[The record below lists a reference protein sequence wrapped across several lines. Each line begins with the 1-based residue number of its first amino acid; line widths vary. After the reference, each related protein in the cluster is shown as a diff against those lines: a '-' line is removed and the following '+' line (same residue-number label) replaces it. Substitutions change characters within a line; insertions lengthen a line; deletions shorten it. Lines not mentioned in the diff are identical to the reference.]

1 MSKMYSLVSIAPCHF
16 DDKGLYYVNELAQ
29 EKGKRFTMN
38 MKLFKYALL
47 VFLGACS
54 YGSLSTIVKLGMND
68 GFRMKQ
74 LVGSQYFFG
83 WCMLLLLVLLFS
95 RKKLGLKTGGKL
107 LAAGIT
113 ISLTGIFY
121 GFAVEQLPASI
132 AIVLLFQFT
141 WIGVIL
147 EAVVDR
153 KLPSREKVIS
163 MVILLIG
170 TVLAGGILEPS
181 IGGITTTGVI
191 FGLMSAVSFAFYI
204 FVSGRVATQVPAV
217 NKSLYMTTSAMVIIM
232 TVFSPSFLYDGAITD
247 GLWKYG
253 LPLGLLGIVI
263 PVLFFS
269 IGVPK
274 LGSGLGAILGA
285 AELPAAVVASVLVL
299 QEEVSLLRWI
309 GIIVVLIGIAAPQ
322 ILPMG
327 TGKKSSKQSPKQ
339 SLRKVEL

>member
-1 MSKMYSLVSIAPCHF
+1 MLFPLFERKER
-16 DDKGLYYVNELAQ
+16 GLQ
-29 EKGKRFTMN
+29 MN
-38 MKLFKYALL
+38 LKLLKYALL

-54 YGSLSTIVKLGMND
+54 YGSLSTIIKLGMND
-68 GFRMKQ
+68 GFRMQQ

-83 WCMLLLLVLLFS
+83 WCMLLLLVLFFS
-95 RKKLGLKTGGKL
+95 RKKLGAKVGLKL
-107 LAAGIT
+107 LGAGIT

-153 KLPSREKVIS
+153 KFPSREKCIS
-163 MVILLIG
+163 MVILLVG
-170 TVLAGGILEPS
+170 TILAGGVLEPS
-181 IGGITTTGVI
+181 VGGMTTTGVV
-191 FGLMSAVSFAFYI
+191 FGLLSAVSFAFYI

-217 NKSLYMTTSAMVIIM
+217 NKSLYMTTSAMIVIMI
-232 TVFSPSFLYDGAITD
+232 VFSPSFIYDGAITD

-274 LGSGLGAILGA
+274 LGSGLGTILSA
-285 AELPAAVVASVLVL
+285 AELPAAVVASVLIL

-309 GIIVVLIGIAAPQ
+309 GIFVVLIGIAAPQ
-322 ILPMG
+322 ILPMW
-327 TGKKSSKQSPKQ
+327 TGKKSPKPSLKQ
-339 SLRKVEL
+339 SLHKIEL

>member
-1 MSKMYSLVSIAPCHF
+1 
-16 DDKGLYYVNELAQ
+16 
-29 EKGKRFTMN
+29 MN
-38 MKLFKYALL
+38 MKLLKYALL

-54 YGSLSTIVKLGMND
+54 YGSLSTIVKLGMNE
-68 GFRMKQ
+68 GFQMQQ
-74 LVGSQYFFG
+74 LVGSQYLFG
-83 WCMLLLLVLLFS
+83 WCILLLLVLFFS
-95 RKKLGLKTGGKL
+95 RKKLGLKVGLSL
-107 LAAGIT
+107 LAAGVT
-113 ISLTGIFY
+113 ISITGISY
-121 GFAVEQLPASI
+121 GYAVEQLPASI

-153 KLPSREKVIS
+153 KFPSREKCIS

-170 TVLAGGILEPS
+170 TVLAGGVLEPS
-181 IGGITTTGVI
+181 VGEMTTTGVL
-191 FGLMSAVSFAFYI
+191 FGLVSAVSFALYI

-217 NKSLYMTTSAMVIIM
+217 NKSLYMTTSAMIIIL
-232 TVFSPSFLYDGAITD
+232 TVFSPSFIYDGAITD

-274 LGSGLGAILGA
+274 LGSGLGTILGA

-299 QEEVSLLRWI
+299 HEDVSLLRWV
-309 GIIVVLIGIAAPQ
+309 GIIVVLIGIATPQ
-322 ILPMG
+322 LLPIW
-327 TGKKSSKQSPKQ
+327 TGKRLPKVASQ
-339 SLRKVEL
+339 QTLQKVEL

>member
-1 MSKMYSLVSIAPCHF
+1 
-16 DDKGLYYVNELAQ
+16 
-29 EKGKRFTMN
+29 MN
-38 MKLFKYALL
+38 MRFLKYALL

-54 YGSLSTIVKLGMND
+54 YGSLSTIIKLGMND
-68 GFRMKQ
+68 GFKMQQ

-95 RKKLGLKTGGKL
+95 RKKLGSLSL
-107 LAAGIT
+107 LGAGIT

-121 GFAVEQLPASI
+121 GYAVEELPASI

-153 KLPSREKVIS
+153 KFPSREKCIS
-163 MVILLIG
+163 MIILLIG
-170 TVLAGGILEPS
+170 TILAGGILEPS
-181 IGGITTTGVI
+181 VGGITAKGVI
-191 FGLMSAVSFAFYI
+191 FGLMSAVSFALYI

-217 NKSLYMTTSAMVIIM
+217 NKSLYMTTSAMIIILI
-232 TVFSPSFLYDGAITD
+232 VFSPSFIYDGAIAE
-247 GLWKYG
+247 GLWKFG

-299 QEEVSLLRWI
+299 HEEVSVLRWV
-309 GIIVVLIGIAAPQ
+309 GIIVVLLGIATPQ
-322 ILPMG
+322 LLPVWIR
-327 TGKKSSKQSPKQ
+327 KKSPKPLLHQ
-339 SLRKVEL
+339 VEEL

>member
-1 MSKMYSLVSIAPCHF
+1 
-16 DDKGLYYVNELAQ
+16 
-29 EKGKRFTMN
+29 MN
-38 MKLFKYALL
+38 MRLLKYALL

-54 YGSLSTIVKLGMND
+54 YGSLSTIIKLGMND
-68 GFRMKQ
+68 GFKMQQ
-74 LVGSQYFFG
+74 LVGAQYFFG

-95 RKKLGLKTGGKL
+95 RKKLGLKLALSL
-107 LAAGIT
+107 LGAGIT

-121 GFAVEQLPASI
+121 GYAVEELPASI

-153 KLPSREKVIS
+153 KFPSREKCIS
-163 MVILLIG
+163 MIILLIG
-170 TVLAGGILEPS
+170 TILAGGILEPS
-181 IGGITTTGVI
+181 VGGITAKGVI
-191 FGLMSAVSFAFYI
+191 FGLMSAVSFALYI

-217 NKSLYMTTSAMVIIM
+217 NKSLYMTTSAMIIILI
-232 TVFSPSFLYDGAITD
+232 VFSPSFIYDGAIAA
-247 GLWKYG
+247 GLWKFG

-285 AELPAAVVASVLVL
+285 AELPAAVVASVLIL
-299 QEEVSLLRWI
+299 HEEVSLLRWV
-309 GIIVVLIGIAAPQ
+309 GIIVVLLGIATPQ
-322 ILPMG
+322 LLPIWIR
-327 TGKKSSKQSPKQ
+327 KKSPKPLLHQ
-339 SLRKVEL
+339 VEEL

>member
-1 MSKMYSLVSIAPCHF
+1 M
-16 DDKGLYYVNELAQ
+16 DQ
-29 EKGKRFTMN
+29 KGKRFTMN
-38 MKLFKYALL
+38 MRLLKYALL

-54 YGSLSTIVKLGMND
+54 YGSLSTIIKLGMKD
-68 GFRMKQ
+68 GFSMQQ

-83 WCMLLLLVLLFS
+83 WVMLLLLVLLFS
-95 RKKLGLKTGGKL
+95 RKKLGMKL
-107 LAAGIT
+107 GLSLLVAGIT

-121 GFAVEQLPASI
+121 GFAVEELPASI

-147 EAVVDR
+147 EAIVDR
-153 KLPSREKVIS
+153 KFPSREKCIS
-163 MVILLIG
+163 MLILLIG
-170 TVLAGGILEPS
+170 TILAGGILEPS
-181 IGGITTTGVI
+181 VGGITAKGVI

-217 NKSLYMTTSAMVIIM
+217 NKSLYMTTSALIIILM
-232 TVFSPSFLYDGAITD
+232 VFSPSFIYDGAIPD
-247 GLWKYG
+247 GLWKFG

-285 AELPAAVVASVLVL
+285 AELPAAVVASVLIL
-299 QEEVSLLRWI
+299 HEEVSLLRWV
-309 GIIVVLIGIAAPQ
+309 GIIVVLLGIATPQ
-322 ILPMG
+322 LLPIWIR
-327 TGKKSSKQSPKQ
+327 KKSTTP
-339 SLRKVEL
+339 LLPKVEEL

>member
-1 MSKMYSLVSIAPCHF
+1 
-16 DDKGLYYVNELAQ
+16 
-29 EKGKRFTMN
+29 MN
-38 MKLFKYALL
+38 MRLLKYALL

-54 YGSLSTIVKLGMND
+54 YGSLSTIIKLGMND
-68 GFRMKQ
+68 GFRMQQ

-95 RKKLGLKTGGKL
+95 RKKLGLKLALSL
-107 LAAGIT
+107 LGAGIT

-121 GFAVEQLPASI
+121 GYAVEELPASI

-141 WIGVIL
+141 WIGVVL
-147 EAVVDR
+147 EAIVDR
-153 KLPSREKVIS
+153 KFPSREKCIS
-163 MVILLIG
+163 MIILLIG
-170 TVLAGGILEPS
+170 TVLAGGILEPTV
-181 IGGITTTGVI
+181 GGITAKGVI

-217 NKSLYMTTSAMVIIM
+217 NKSLYMTTSAMIIILI
-232 TVFSPSFLYDGAITD
+232 VFSPSFIYDGAIAE
-247 GLWKYG
+247 GLWKFG

-285 AELPAAVVASVLVL
+285 AELPAAVVASVLIL
-299 QEEVSLLRWI
+299 HEEVSVLRWV
-309 GIIVVLIGIAAPQ
+309 GIIVVLLGIATPQ
-322 ILPMG
+322 LLPMWIR
-327 TGKKSSKQSPKQ
+327 KKSPKP
-339 SLRKVEL
+339 LLHKAEEL

>member
-1 MSKMYSLVSIAPCHF
+1 
-16 DDKGLYYVNELAQ
+16 
-29 EKGKRFTMN
+29 MN
-38 MKLFKYALL
+38 MRLLKYALL

-54 YGSLSTIVKLGMND
+54 YGSLSTIIKLGMND
-68 GFRMKQ
+68 GFKMQQ
-74 LVGSQYFFG
+74 LVGAQYFFG

-95 RKKLGLKTGGKL
+95 RKKLGLKLALSL
-107 LAAGIT
+107 LGAGIT

-121 GFAVEQLPASI
+121 GFAVEELPASI

-153 KLPSREKVIS
+153 KFPSREKCIS
-163 MVILLIG
+163 MIILLIG
-170 TVLAGGILEPS
+170 TILAGGILEPS
-181 IGGITTTGVI
+181 VGGITAKGVI
-191 FGLMSAVSFAFYI
+191 FGLMSAVSFALYI

-217 NKSLYMTTSAMVIIM
+217 NKSLYMTTSAMIIILI
-232 TVFSPSFLYDGAITD
+232 VFSPSFIYDGAIAE
-247 GLWKYG
+247 GLWKFG

-285 AELPAAVVASVLVL
+285 AELPAAVVASVLIL
-299 QEEVSLLRWI
+299 HEEVSLLRWV
-309 GIIVVLIGIAAPQ
+309 GIIVVLLGIATPQ
-322 ILPMG
+322 LLPIWIR
-327 TGKKSSKQSPKQ
+327 KKSPKPLLHQ
-339 SLRKVEL
+339 VEEL

>member
-1 MSKMYSLVSIAPCHF
+1 
-16 DDKGLYYVNELAQ
+16 
-29 EKGKRFTMN
+29 MN
-38 MKLFKYALL
+38 MRLLKYALL

-54 YGSLSTIVKLGMND
+54 YGSLSTIIKLGMND
-68 GFRMKQ
+68 GFKMQQ
-74 LVGSQYFFG
+74 LVGAQYFFG

-95 RKKLGLKTGGKL
+95 RKKLGLKLAFSL
-107 LAAGIT
+107 LGAGIT

-121 GFAVEQLPASI
+121 GFAVEELPASI

-153 KLPSREKVIS
+153 KFPSREKCIS
-163 MVILLIG
+163 MIILLIG
-170 TVLAGGILEPS
+170 TILAGGILEPS
-181 IGGITTTGVI
+181 VGGITAKGVI
-191 FGLMSAVSFAFYI
+191 FGLMSAVSFALYI

-217 NKSLYMTTSAMVIIM
+217 NKSLYMTTSAMIIILI
-232 TVFSPSFLYDGAITD
+232 VFSPSFIYDGAIAE
-247 GLWKYG
+247 GLWKFG

-285 AELPAAVVASVLVL
+285 AELPAAVVASVLIL
-299 QEEVSLLRWI
+299 HEEVSFLRWV
-309 GIIVVLIGIAAPQ
+309 GIIVVLLGIATPQ
-322 ILPMG
+322 LLPIWIR
-327 TGKKSSKQSPKQ
+327 KKSPKPLLHQ
-339 SLRKVEL
+339 VEEL

>member
-1 MSKMYSLVSIAPCHF
+1 
-16 DDKGLYYVNELAQ
+16 
-29 EKGKRFTMN
+29 MN
-38 MKLFKYALL
+38 MRLLKYALL

-54 YGSLSTIVKLGMND
+54 YGSLSTIIKLGMKD
-68 GFRMKQ
+68 GFGMQQ

-83 WCMLLLLVLLFS
+83 WCMLLLSVLLFS
-95 RKKLGLKTGGKL
+95 RKKLGMKL
-107 LAAGIT
+107 GLTLLVAGIP

-121 GFAVEQLPASI
+121 GFAVEELPASI

-147 EAVVDR
+147 EAIVDR
-153 KLPSREKVIS
+153 KFPSREKCIS

-170 TVLAGGILEPS
+170 TILAGGILEPS
-181 IGGITTTGVI
+181 VGGITAKGVI

-217 NKSLYMTTSAMVIIM
+217 NKSLYMTTSALIIILM
-232 TVFSPSFLYDGAITD
+232 VFSPSFIYDGAIPD
-247 GLWKYG
+247 GLWKFG

-285 AELPAAVVASVLVL
+285 AELPAAVVASVLIL
-299 QEEVSLLRWI
+299 HEEVSLLRWV
-309 GIIVVLIGIAAPQ
+309 GIIVVLLGIATPQ
-322 ILPMG
+322 LLPIWIR
-327 TGKKSSKQSPKQ
+327 KKSTTP
-339 SLRKVEL
+339 LLPKVEEL

>member
-1 MSKMYSLVSIAPCHF
+1 MRL
-16 DDKGLYYVNELAQ
+16 L
-29 EKGKRFTMN
+29 
-38 MKLFKYALL
+38 KYALL

-54 YGSLSTIVKLGMND
+54 YGSLSTIIKLGMKD
-68 GFRMKQ
+68 GFSMQQ

-83 WCMLLLLVLLFS
+83 WVMLLLLVLLFS
-95 RKKLGLKTGGKL
+95 RKKLGMKL
-107 LAAGIT
+107 GLSLLVAGIT

-121 GFAVEQLPASI
+121 GFAVEELPASI

-147 EAVVDR
+147 EAIVDR
-153 KLPSREKVIS
+153 KFPSREKCIS
-163 MVILLIG
+163 MLILLIG
-170 TVLAGGILEPS
+170 TILAGGILEPS
-181 IGGITTTGVI
+181 VGGITAKGVI

-217 NKSLYMTTSAMVIIM
+217 NKSLYMTTSALIIILM
-232 TVFSPSFLYDGAITD
+232 AFSPSFIYDGAIPD
-247 GLWKYG
+247 GLWKFG

-285 AELPAAVVASVLVL
+285 AELPAAVVASVLIL
-299 QEEVSLLRWI
+299 NEEVSLLRWV
-309 GIIVVLIGIAAPQ
+309 GIIVVLLGIATPQ
-322 ILPMG
+322 LLPIWIR
-327 TGKKSSKQSPKQ
+327 KKSTTP
-339 SLRKVEL
+339 LLPKVEEL

>member
-1 MSKMYSLVSIAPCHF
+1 M
-16 DDKGLYYVNELAQ
+16 
-29 EKGKRFTMN
+29 RF
-38 MKLFKYALL
+38 LKYALL

-68 GFRMKQ
+68 GFRMQQ

-95 RKKLGLKTGGKL
+95 RKKLGLKLAFSL
-107 LAAGIT
+107 LGAGIT

-121 GFAVEQLPASI
+121 GFAVEELPASI

-153 KLPSREKVIS
+153 KFPSREKCIS
-163 MVILLIG
+163 MIILLIG
-170 TVLAGGILEPS
+170 TILAGGILEPS
-181 IGGITTTGVI
+181 VGGITAKGVI
-191 FGLMSAVSFAFYI
+191 FGLMSAVSFALYI

-217 NKSLYMTTSAMVIIM
+217 NKSLYMTTSAMIIILI
-232 TVFSPSFLYDGAITD
+232 VFSPSFIYDGAIAE
-247 GLWKYG
+247 GLWKFG

-299 QEEVSLLRWI
+299 HEEVSVLRWV
-309 GIIVVLIGIAAPQ
+309 GIIVVLLGIATPQ
-322 ILPMG
+322 LLPVWIR
-327 TGKKSSKQSPKQ
+327 KKSPKPLLHQ
-339 SLRKVEL
+339 VEEL

>member
-1 MSKMYSLVSIAPCHF
+1 MRL
-16 DDKGLYYVNELAQ
+16 L
-29 EKGKRFTMN
+29 
-38 MKLFKYALL
+38 KYALL

-54 YGSLSTIVKLGMND
+54 YGSLSTIIKLGMND
-68 GFRMKQ
+68 GFKMQQ
-74 LVGSQYFFG
+74 LVGAQYFFG

-95 RKKLGLKTGGKL
+95 RKKLGLKLAFSL
-107 LAAGIT
+107 LGAGIT

-121 GFAVEQLPASI
+121 GFAVEELPASI

-153 KLPSREKVIS
+153 KFPSREKCIS
-163 MVILLIG
+163 MIILLIG
-170 TVLAGGILEPS
+170 TILAGGILEPS
-181 IGGITTTGVI
+181 VGGITAKGVI
-191 FGLMSAVSFAFYI
+191 FGLMSAVSFALYI

-217 NKSLYMTTSAMVIIM
+217 NKSLYMTTSAMIIILI
-232 TVFSPSFLYDGAITD
+232 VFSPSFIYDGAIAE
-247 GLWKYG
+247 GLWKFG

-285 AELPAAVVASVLVL
+285 AELPAAVVASVLIL
-299 QEEVSLLRWI
+299 HEEVSFLRWV
-309 GIIVVLIGIAAPQ
+309 GIIVVLLGIATPQ
-322 ILPMG
+322 LLPIWIR
-327 TGKKSSKQSPKQ
+327 KKSPKPLLHQ
-339 SLRKVEL
+339 VEEL

>member
-1 MSKMYSLVSIAPCHF
+1 
-16 DDKGLYYVNELAQ
+16 
-29 EKGKRFTMN
+29 MN
-38 MKLFKYALL
+38 MRLLKYALL

-54 YGSLSTIVKLGMND
+54 YGSLSTIIKLGMKD
-68 GFRMKQ
+68 GFSMQQ

-83 WCMLLLLVLLFS
+83 WVMLLLLVLLFS
-95 RKKLGLKTGGKL
+95 RKKLGMKL
-107 LAAGIT
+107 GFSLLVAGIT

-121 GFAVEQLPASI
+121 GFAVEELPASI

-147 EAVVDR
+147 EAIVDR
-153 KLPSREKVIS
+153 KFPSREKCIS

-170 TVLAGGILEPS
+170 TILAGGILEPS
-181 IGGITTTGVI
+181 VGGITAKGVI

-217 NKSLYMTTSAMVIIM
+217 NKSLYMTTSALIIILM
-232 TVFSPSFLYDGAITD
+232 VFSPSFIYDGAIPD
-247 GLWKYG
+247 GLWKFG

-285 AELPAAVVASVLVL
+285 AELPAAVVASVLIL
-299 QEEVSLLRWI
+299 HEEVSLLRWV
-309 GIIVVLIGIAAPQ
+309 GIIVVLLGIATPQ
-322 ILPMG
+322 LLPIWIR
-327 TGKKSSKQSPKQ
+327 KKSTTP
-339 SLRKVEL
+339 LLPKVEEL

>member
-1 MSKMYSLVSIAPCHF
+1 MRL
-16 DDKGLYYVNELAQ
+16 L
-29 EKGKRFTMN
+29 
-38 MKLFKYALL
+38 KYALL

-54 YGSLSTIVKLGMND
+54 YGSLSTIIKLGMKD
-68 GFRMKQ
+68 GFSMQQ

-83 WCMLLLLVLLFS
+83 WVMLLLSVLLFS
-95 RKKLGLKTGGKL
+95 RKKLGMKL
-107 LAAGIT
+107 GLSLLVAGIT

-121 GFAVEQLPASI
+121 GFAVEELPASI

-147 EAVVDR
+147 EAIVDR
-153 KLPSREKVIS
+153 KFPSREKCIS
-163 MVILLIG
+163 MLILLIG
-170 TVLAGGILEPS
+170 TILAGGILEPS
-181 IGGITTTGVI
+181 VGGITAKGVI

-217 NKSLYMTTSAMVIIM
+217 NKSLYMTTSALIIILM
-232 TVFSPSFLYDGAITD
+232 VFSPSFIYDGAIPD
-247 GLWKYG
+247 GLWKFG

-285 AELPAAVVASVLVL
+285 AELPAAVVASVLIL
-299 QEEVSLLRWI
+299 HEEVSLLRWV
-309 GIIVVLIGIAAPQ
+309 GIIVVLLGIATPQ
-322 ILPMG
+322 LLPIWIR
-327 TGKKSSKQSPKQ
+327 KKSTTP
-339 SLRKVEL
+339 LLPKVEEL

>member
-1 MSKMYSLVSIAPCHF
+1 
-16 DDKGLYYVNELAQ
+16 
-29 EKGKRFTMN
+29 MN
-38 MKLFKYALL
+38 MKLLKYALL

-54 YGSLSTIVKLGMND
+54 YGSLSTIIKLGMNE
-68 GFRMKQ
+68 GFRMQQ

-83 WCMLLLLVLLFS
+83 WCMLLLIVLFFS
-95 RKKLGLKTGGKL
+95 RKKLGLKVGLSL
-107 LAAGIT
+107 LGAGIT

-153 KLPSREKVIS
+153 KFPSREKCIS

-170 TVLAGGILEPS
+170 TVLAGGILEPGV
-181 IGGITTTGVI
+181 GGMTASGVI
-191 FGLMSAVSFAFYI
+191 FGLLSAVSFALYI

-217 NKSLYMTTSAMVIIM
+217 NKSLYMTTSAMIIIL
-232 TVFSPSFLYDGAITD
+232 TVFSPSFIYDGTITD

-263 PVLFFS
+263 PVVFFS

-299 QEEVSLLRWI
+299 QEDVSLLRWI
-309 GIIVVLIGIAAPQ
+309 GIIIVLLGIATPQ
-322 ILPMG
+322 LLPIWAR
-327 TGKKSSKQSPKQ
+327 KKSPSP
-339 SLRKVEL
+339 SLHKVEL

>member
-1 MSKMYSLVSIAPCHF
+1 M
-16 DDKGLYYVNELAQ
+16 
-29 EKGKRFTMN
+29 RF
-38 MKLFKYALL
+38 LKYALL

-54 YGSLSTIVKLGMND
+54 YGSLSTIIKLGMND
-68 GFRMKQ
+68 GFKMQQ

-95 RKKLGLKTGGKL
+95 RKKLGSLSL
-107 LAAGIT
+107 LGAGIT

-121 GFAVEQLPASI
+121 GYAVEELPASI

-153 KLPSREKVIS
+153 KFPSREKCIS
-163 MVILLIG
+163 MIILLIG
-170 TVLAGGILEPS
+170 TILAGGILEPS
-181 IGGITTTGVI
+181 VGGITAKGVI
-191 FGLMSAVSFAFYI
+191 FGLMSAVSFALYI

-217 NKSLYMTTSAMVIIM
+217 NKSLYMTTSAMIIILI
-232 TVFSPSFLYDGAITD
+232 VFSPSFIYDGAIAE
-247 GLWKYG
+247 GLWKFG

-299 QEEVSLLRWI
+299 HEEVSVLRWV
-309 GIIVVLIGIAAPQ
+309 GIIVVLLGIATPQ
-322 ILPMG
+322 LLPVWIR
-327 TGKKSSKQSPKQ
+327 KKSPKPLLHQ
-339 SLRKVEL
+339 VEEL

>member
-1 MSKMYSLVSIAPCHF
+1 
-16 DDKGLYYVNELAQ
+16 
-29 EKGKRFTMN
+29 MN
-38 MKLFKYALL
+38 MKLLKYALL
-47 VFLGACS
+47 VFIGACS

-68 GFRMKQ
+68 GFRMQQ

-83 WCMLLLLVLLFS
+83 WCMLLLLVVLFS
-95 RKKLGLKTGGKL
+95 RKKLGLKVGLSL
-107 LAAGIT
+107 LGAGIT
-113 ISLTGIFY
+113 ISMTGIFY

-153 KLPSREKVIS
+153 KLPSREKCIS

-181 IGGITTTGVI
+181 VGEMTTSGIV

-217 NKSLYMTTSAMVIIM
+217 NKSLYMTTSAMIIIM
-232 TVFSPSFLYDGAITD
+232 VVFSPSFIYDGALTD

-274 LGSGLGAILGA
+274 LGSGLGTILGA

-299 QEEVSLLRWI
+299 QEEVSLLRWV
-309 GIIVVLIGIAAPQ
+309 GIFVVLIGIAAPQ
-322 ILPMG
+322 IIPMW
-327 TGKKSSKQSPKQ
+327 TEKKSPKQSSQQ

>member
-1 MSKMYSLVSIAPCHF
+1 
-16 DDKGLYYVNELAQ
+16 
-29 EKGKRFTMN
+29 MN
-38 MKLFKYALL
+38 MRLLKYALL

-54 YGSLSTIVKLGMND
+54 YGSLSTIIKLGMKD
-68 GFRMKQ
+68 GFSMQQ

-83 WCMLLLLVLLFS
+83 WVMLLLSVLLFS
-95 RKKLGLKTGGKL
+95 RKKLGMKL
-107 LAAGIT
+107 GLSLLVAGIT

-121 GFAVEQLPASI
+121 GFAVEELPASI

-147 EAVVDR
+147 EAIVDR
-153 KLPSREKVIS
+153 KFPSREKCIS
-163 MVILLIG
+163 MLILLIG
-170 TVLAGGILEPS
+170 TILAGGILEPS
-181 IGGITTTGVI
+181 VGGITAKGVI

-217 NKSLYMTTSAMVIIM
+217 NKSLYMTTSALIIILM
-232 TVFSPSFLYDGAITD
+232 VFSPSFIYDGAIPD
-247 GLWKYG
+247 GLWKFG

-285 AELPAAVVASVLVL
+285 AELPAAVVASVLIL
-299 QEEVSLLRWI
+299 HEEVSLLRWV
-309 GIIVVLIGIAAPQ
+309 GIIVVLLGIATPQ
-322 ILPMG
+322 LLPIWIR
-327 TGKKSSKQSPKQ
+327 KKSTTP
-339 SLRKVEL
+339 LLPKVEEL

>member
-1 MSKMYSLVSIAPCHF
+1 
-16 DDKGLYYVNELAQ
+16 
-29 EKGKRFTMN
+29 MN
-38 MKLFKYALL
+38 MRFLKYALL

-68 GFRMKQ
+68 GFRMQQ

-95 RKKLGLKTGGKL
+95 RKKLGLKLAFSL
-107 LAAGIT
+107 LGAGIT

-121 GFAVEQLPASI
+121 GFAVEELPASI

-153 KLPSREKVIS
+153 KFPSREKCIS
-163 MVILLIG
+163 MIILLIG
-170 TVLAGGILEPS
+170 TILAGGILEPS
-181 IGGITTTGVI
+181 VGGITAKGVI
-191 FGLMSAVSFAFYI
+191 FGLMSAVSFALYI

-217 NKSLYMTTSAMVIIM
+217 NKSLYMTTSAMIIILI
-232 TVFSPSFLYDGAITD
+232 VFSPSFIYDGAIAE
-247 GLWKYG
+247 GLWKFG

-299 QEEVSLLRWI
+299 HEEVSVLRWV
-309 GIIVVLIGIAAPQ
+309 GIIVVLLGIATPQ
-322 ILPMG
+322 LLPVWIR
-327 TGKKSSKQSPKQ
+327 KKSPKPLLHQ
-339 SLRKVEL
+339 VEEL

>member
-1 MSKMYSLVSIAPCHF
+1 
-16 DDKGLYYVNELAQ
+16 
-29 EKGKRFTMN
+29 MN
-38 MKLFKYALL
+38 MRLLKYALL

-54 YGSLSTIVKLGMND
+54 YGSLSTIIKLGMKD
-68 GFRMKQ
+68 GFSMQQ

-83 WCMLLLLVLLFS
+83 WVMLLLLVLLFS
-95 RKKLGLKTGGKL
+95 RKKLGMKL
-107 LAAGIT
+107 GLSLLVAGIT

-121 GFAVEQLPASI
+121 GFAVEELPASI

-147 EAVVDR
+147 EAIVDR
-153 KLPSREKVIS
+153 KFPSREKCIS
-163 MVILLIG
+163 MLILLIG
-170 TVLAGGILEPS
+170 TILAGGILEPS
-181 IGGITTTGVI
+181 VGGITAKGVI

-217 NKSLYMTTSAMVIIM
+217 NKSLYMTTSALIIILM
-232 TVFSPSFLYDGAITD
+232 AFSPSFIYDGAIPD
-247 GLWKYG
+247 GLWKFG

-285 AELPAAVVASVLVL
+285 AELPAAVVASVLIL
-299 QEEVSLLRWI
+299 NEEVSLLRWV
-309 GIIVVLIGIAAPQ
+309 GIIVVLLGIATPQ
-322 ILPMG
+322 LLPIWIR
-327 TGKKSSKQSPKQ
+327 KKSTTP
-339 SLRKVEL
+339 LLPKVEEL

>member
-1 MSKMYSLVSIAPCHF
+1 
-16 DDKGLYYVNELAQ
+16 
-29 EKGKRFTMN
+29 MN
-38 MKLFKYALL
+38 MRLLKYALL

-54 YGSLSTIVKLGMND
+54 YGSLSTIIKLGMND
-68 GFRMKQ
+68 GFRMQQ

-95 RKKLGLKTGGKL
+95 RKKLGVKL
-107 LAAGIT
+107 GFSLLGAGIT

-121 GFAVEQLPASI
+121 GFAVEELPASI

-153 KLPSREKVIS
+153 KFPSREKCIS
-163 MVILLIG
+163 MIILLIG
-170 TVLAGGILEPS
+170 TILAGGILEPS
-181 IGGITTTGVI
+181 VGGITAKGVI
-191 FGLMSAVSFAFYI
+191 FGLMSAVSFALYI

-217 NKSLYMTTSAMVIIM
+217 NKSLYMTTSAMISILI
-232 TVFSPSFLYDGAITD
+232 VFSPSFIYDGAIAE
-247 GLWKYG
+247 GLWKFG

-299 QEEVSLLRWI
+299 HEEVSVLRWV
-309 GIIVVLIGIAAPQ
+309 GIFVVLLGIATPQ
-322 ILPMG
+322 LLPVWIR
-327 TGKKSSKQSPKQ
+327 KKSPKPLLHQ
-339 SLRKVEL
+339 VEEL

>member
-1 MSKMYSLVSIAPCHF
+1 
-16 DDKGLYYVNELAQ
+16 
-29 EKGKRFTMN
+29 

-54 YGSLSTIVKLGMND
+54 YGSLSTIVKLGMKD
-68 GFRMKQ
+68 GFHMKQ

-83 WCMLLLLVLLFS
+83 WMMLLLLVVLFS
-95 RKKLGLKTGGKL
+95 RKKLGLKVGLKL
-107 LAAGIT
+107 LGAGLT
-113 ISLTGIFY
+113 ISITGVCY
-121 GFAVEQLPASI
+121 GIAVEQLPASI

-147 EAVVDR
+147 EAVMDR
-153 KLPSREKVIS
+153 KFPSREKIVS

-181 IGGITTTGVI
+181 VGTMTTTGVI
-191 FGLMSAVSFAFYI
+191 FGLISAVSFALYI

-217 NKSLYMTTSAMVIIM
+217 NKSLYMTTSAMIIILF
-232 TVFSPSFLYDGAITD
+232 VFSPSFIYDGAITD

-309 GIIVVLIGIAAPQ
+309 GILVVLIGIASPQ
-322 ILPMG
+322 ILSAWFG
-327 TGKKSSKQSPKQ
+327 IKSSEASAKVSSNTSAKQTTA
-339 SLRKVEL
+339 

>member
-1 MSKMYSLVSIAPCHF
+1 MRL
-16 DDKGLYYVNELAQ
+16 L
-29 EKGKRFTMN
+29 
-38 MKLFKYALL
+38 KYALL

-54 YGSLSTIVKLGMND
+54 YGSLSTIIKLGMKD
-68 GFRMKQ
+68 GFSMQQ

-83 WCMLLLLVLLFS
+83 WVMLLLSVLLFS
-95 RKKLGLKTGGKL
+95 RKRLGMKLGLSL
-107 LAAGIT
+107 LVAGIT

-121 GFAVEQLPASI
+121 GFAVEELPASI

-147 EAVVDR
+147 EAIVDR
-153 KLPSREKVIS
+153 KFPSREKCIS

-170 TVLAGGILEPS
+170 TILAGGILEPS
-181 IGGITTTGVI
+181 VGGITAKGVI

-217 NKSLYMTTSAMVIIM
+217 NKSLYMTTSALIIILM
-232 TVFSPSFLYDGAITD
+232 VFSPSFIYDGAIPD
-247 GLWKYG
+247 GLWKFG

-285 AELPAAVVASVLVL
+285 AELPAAVVASVLIL
-299 QEEVSLLRWI
+299 HEEVSLLRWV
-309 GIIVVLIGIAAPQ
+309 GIIVVLLGIATPQ
-322 ILPMG
+322 LLPIWIR
-327 TGKKSSKQSPKQ
+327 KKSTTP
-339 SLRKVEL
+339 LLPKVEEL

>member
-1 MSKMYSLVSIAPCHF
+1 
-16 DDKGLYYVNELAQ
+16 
-29 EKGKRFTMN
+29 MN
-38 MKLFKYALL
+38 MRLLKYALL

-54 YGSLSTIVKLGMND
+54 YGSLSTIIKLGMKD
-68 GFRMKQ
+68 GFSMQQ

-83 WCMLLLLVLLFS
+83 WVMLLLLVLLFS
-95 RKKLGLKTGGKL
+95 RKKLGMKL
-107 LAAGIT
+107 GLSLLVAGIT

-121 GFAVEQLPASI
+121 GFAVEELPASI

-147 EAVVDR
+147 EAIVDR
-153 KLPSREKVIS
+153 KFPSREKCIS
-163 MVILLIG
+163 MLILLIG
-170 TVLAGGILEPS
+170 TILAGGILEPS
-181 IGGITTTGVI
+181 VGGITAKGVI

-217 NKSLYMTTSAMVIIM
+217 NKSLYMTTSALIIILM
-232 TVFSPSFLYDGAITD
+232 VFSPSFIYDGAIPD
-247 GLWKYG
+247 GLWKFG

-285 AELPAAVVASVLVL
+285 AELPAAVVASVLIL
-299 QEEVSLLRWI
+299 HEEVSLLRWV
-309 GIIVVLIGIAAPQ
+309 GIIVVLLGIATPQ
-322 ILPMG
+322 LLPIWIR
-327 TGKKSSKQSPKQ
+327 KKSTTP
-339 SLRKVEL
+339 LLPKVEEL

>member
-1 MSKMYSLVSIAPCHF
+1 
-16 DDKGLYYVNELAQ
+16 
-29 EKGKRFTMN
+29 MN
-38 MKLFKYALL
+38 MRLLKYALL

-54 YGSLSTIVKLGMND
+54 YGSLSTIIKLGMKD
-68 GFRMKQ
+68 GFSMQQ

-83 WCMLLLLVLLFS
+83 WVMLLLLVLLFS
-95 RKKLGLKTGGKL
+95 RKRLGMKLGLSL
-107 LAAGIT
+107 LVAGIT

-121 GFAVEQLPASI
+121 GFAVEELPASI

-147 EAVVDR
+147 EAIVDR
-153 KLPSREKVIS
+153 KFPSREKCIS
-163 MVILLIG
+163 MLILLIG
-170 TVLAGGILEPS
+170 TILAGGILEPS
-181 IGGITTTGVI
+181 VGGITAKGVI

-217 NKSLYMTTSAMVIIM
+217 NKSLYMTTSALIIILM
-232 TVFSPSFLYDGAITD
+232 VFSPSFIYDGAIPD
-247 GLWKYG
+247 GLWKFG

-285 AELPAAVVASVLVL
+285 AELPAAVVASVLIL
-299 QEEVSLLRWI
+299 HEEVSLLRWV
-309 GIIVVLIGIAAPQ
+309 GIIVVLLGIATPQ
-322 ILPMG
+322 LLPIWIR
-327 TGKKSSKQSPKQ
+327 KKSTTP
-339 SLRKVEL
+339 LLPKVEEL

>member
-1 MSKMYSLVSIAPCHF
+1 MRL
-16 DDKGLYYVNELAQ
+16 L
-29 EKGKRFTMN
+29 
-38 MKLFKYALL
+38 KYALL

-54 YGSLSTIVKLGMND
+54 YGSLSTIIKLGMKD
-68 GFRMKQ
+68 GFSMQQ

-83 WCMLLLLVLLFS
+83 WVMLLLLVLLFS
-95 RKKLGLKTGGKL
+95 RKKLGMKL
-107 LAAGIT
+107 GLSLLVAGIT

-121 GFAVEQLPASI
+121 GFAVEELPASI

-147 EAVVDR
+147 EAIVDR
-153 KLPSREKVIS
+153 KFPSREKCIS

-170 TVLAGGILEPS
+170 TILAGGILEPS
-181 IGGITTTGVI
+181 VGGITAKGVI

-217 NKSLYMTTSAMVIIM
+217 NKSLYMTTSALIIILM
-232 TVFSPSFLYDGAITD
+232 VFSPSFIYDGAIPD
-247 GLWKYG
+247 GLWKFG

-285 AELPAAVVASVLVL
+285 AELPAAVVASVLIL
-299 QEEVSLLRWI
+299 HEEVSLLRWV
-309 GIIVVLIGIAAPQ
+309 GIIVVLLGIATPQ
-322 ILPMG
+322 LLPIWIR
-327 TGKKSSKQSPKQ
+327 KKSTTP
-339 SLRKVEL
+339 LLPKVEEL

>member
-1 MSKMYSLVSIAPCHF
+1 
-16 DDKGLYYVNELAQ
+16 
-29 EKGKRFTMN
+29 MN
-38 MKLFKYALL
+38 MRLLKYALL

-54 YGSLSTIVKLGMND
+54 YGSLSTIIKLGMKD
-68 GFRMKQ
+68 GFSMQQ

-83 WCMLLLLVLLFS
+83 WVMLLLLVLLFS
-95 RKKLGLKTGGKL
+95 RKKLGMKL
-107 LAAGIT
+107 GLSLLVAGIT

-121 GFAVEQLPASI
+121 GFAVEELPASI

-147 EAVVDR
+147 EAIVDR
-153 KLPSREKVIS
+153 KFPSREKCIS

-170 TVLAGGILEPS
+170 TILAGGILEPS
-181 IGGITTTGVI
+181 VGGITAKGVI

-217 NKSLYMTTSAMVIIM
+217 NKSLYMTTSALIIILM
-232 TVFSPSFLYDGAITD
+232 VFSPSFIYDGAIPD
-247 GLWKYG
+247 GLWKFG

-285 AELPAAVVASVLVL
+285 AELPAAVVASVLIL
-299 QEEVSLLRWI
+299 HEEVSLLRWV
-309 GIIVVLIGIAAPQ
+309 GIIVVLLGIATPQ
-322 ILPMG
+322 LLPIWIR
-327 TGKKSSKQSPKQ
+327 KKSTTP
-339 SLRKVEL
+339 LLPKVEEL

>member
-1 MSKMYSLVSIAPCHF
+1 
-16 DDKGLYYVNELAQ
+16 
-29 EKGKRFTMN
+29 MN
-38 MKLFKYALL
+38 IRLLKYALL

-68 GFRMKQ
+68 GFKMQQ
-74 LVGSQYFFG
+74 LVGAQYFFG

-95 RKKLGLKTGGKL
+95 RKKLGLKLAFSL
-107 LAAGIT
+107 LGAGIT

-121 GFAVEQLPASI
+121 GFAVEELPASI

-153 KLPSREKVIS
+153 KFPSREKCIS
-163 MVILLIG
+163 MIILLIG
-170 TVLAGGILEPS
+170 TILAGGILEPS
-181 IGGITTTGVI
+181 VGGITAKGVI
-191 FGLMSAVSFAFYI
+191 FGLMSAVSFALYI

-217 NKSLYMTTSAMVIIM
+217 NKSLYMTTSAMIIILI
-232 TVFSPSFLYDGAITD
+232 VFSPSFIYDGAIAE
-247 GLWKYG
+247 GLWKFG

-285 AELPAAVVASVLVL
+285 AELPAAVVASVLIL
-299 QEEVSLLRWI
+299 HEEVSLLRWV
-309 GIIVVLIGIAAPQ
+309 GIIVVLLGIATPQ
-322 ILPMG
+322 LLPIWIR
-327 TGKKSSKQSPKQ
+327 KKSPKPLLHQ
-339 SLRKVEL
+339 VEEL

>member
-1 MSKMYSLVSIAPCHF
+1 MRL
-16 DDKGLYYVNELAQ
+16 L
-29 EKGKRFTMN
+29 
-38 MKLFKYALL
+38 KYALL

-54 YGSLSTIVKLGMND
+54 YGSLSTIIKLGMND
-68 GFRMKQ
+68 GFKMQQ
-74 LVGSQYFFG
+74 LVGAQYFFG

-95 RKKLGLKTGGKL
+95 RKKLGLKLALSL
-107 LAAGIT
+107 LGAGIT

-121 GFAVEQLPASI
+121 GYAVEELPASI

-153 KLPSREKVIS
+153 KFPSREKCIS
-163 MVILLIG
+163 MIILLIG
-170 TVLAGGILEPS
+170 TILAGGILEPS
-181 IGGITTTGVI
+181 VGGITAKGVI
-191 FGLMSAVSFAFYI
+191 FGLMSAVSFALYI

-217 NKSLYMTTSAMVIIM
+217 NKSLYMTTSAMIIILI
-232 TVFSPSFLYDGAITD
+232 VFSPSFIYDGAIAA
-247 GLWKYG
+247 GLWKFG

-285 AELPAAVVASVLVL
+285 AELPAAVVASVLIL
-299 QEEVSLLRWI
+299 HEEVSLLRWV
-309 GIIVVLIGIAAPQ
+309 GIIVVLLGIATPQ
-322 ILPMG
+322 LLPIWIR
-327 TGKKSSKQSPKQ
+327 KKSPKPLLHQ
-339 SLRKVEL
+339 VEEL

>member
-1 MSKMYSLVSIAPCHF
+1 
-16 DDKGLYYVNELAQ
+16 
-29 EKGKRFTMN
+29 MN
-38 MKLFKYALL
+38 MRLLKYALL

-54 YGSLSTIVKLGMND
+54 YGSLSTIIKLGMKD
-68 GFRMKQ
+68 GFSMQQ

-83 WCMLLLLVLLFS
+83 WVMLLLSVLLFS
-95 RKKLGLKTGGKL
+95 RKKLGMKL
-107 LAAGIT
+107 GLSLLVAGIT

-121 GFAVEQLPASI
+121 GFAVEELPASI

-147 EAVVDR
+147 EAIVDR
-153 KLPSREKVIS
+153 KFPSREKCIS

-170 TVLAGGILEPS
+170 TILAGGILEPS
-181 IGGITTTGVI
+181 VGGITAKGVI

-217 NKSLYMTTSAMVIIM
+217 NKSLYMTTSALIIILM
-232 TVFSPSFLYDGAITD
+232 VFSPSFIYDGAIPD
-247 GLWKYG
+247 GLWKFG

-285 AELPAAVVASVLVL
+285 AELPAAVVASVLIL
-299 QEEVSLLRWI
+299 HEEVSLLRWV
-309 GIIVVLIGIAAPQ
+309 GIIVVLLGIATPQ
-322 ILPMG
+322 LLPIWIR
-327 TGKKSSKQSPKQ
+327 KKSTTP
-339 SLRKVEL
+339 LLPKVEEL

>member
-1 MSKMYSLVSIAPCHF
+1 MRL
-16 DDKGLYYVNELAQ
+16 L
-29 EKGKRFTMN
+29 
-38 MKLFKYALL
+38 KYALL

-54 YGSLSTIVKLGMND
+54 YGSLSTIIKLGMKD
-68 GFRMKQ
+68 GFSMQQ

-83 WCMLLLLVLLFS
+83 WVMLLLLVLLFS
-95 RKKLGLKTGGKL
+95 RKRLGMKLGLSL
-107 LAAGIT
+107 LVAGIT

-121 GFAVEQLPASI
+121 GFAVEELPASI

-147 EAVVDR
+147 EAIVDR
-153 KLPSREKVIS
+153 KFPSREKCIS
-163 MVILLIG
+163 MLILLIG
-170 TVLAGGILEPS
+170 TILAGGILEPS
-181 IGGITTTGVI
+181 VGGITAKGVI

-217 NKSLYMTTSAMVIIM
+217 NKSLYMTTSALIIILM
-232 TVFSPSFLYDGAITD
+232 VFSPSFIYDGAIPD
-247 GLWKYG
+247 GLWKFG

-285 AELPAAVVASVLVL
+285 AELPAAVVASVLIL
-299 QEEVSLLRWI
+299 HEEVSLLRWV
-309 GIIVVLIGIAAPQ
+309 GIIVVLLGIATPQ
-322 ILPMG
+322 LLPIWIR
-327 TGKKSSKQSPKQ
+327 KKSTTP
-339 SLRKVEL
+339 LLPKVEEL